1 MSYKRAN
8 IQATTSTS
16 LIALCFI
23 IPTAAS
29 GQDLV
34 EPPQASEEASAIVVT
49 GSRGLQRTVTESPTP
64 IDIVSGADLAR
75 TGKTGVLA
83 ALNQLIP
90 SFNQPSRAGGGTA
103 AIIGTGG
110 LRGLN
115 PDQTLVLVN
124 GKRRHKTALINAA
137 ASLYNGSTPVDLDL
151 IPVAAIDHIEVLRDG
166 AAAKYGSDAIAGVIN
181 IILKTD
187 KAGGF
192 ASLSGG
198 QNMDRSDGETYE
210 ANASLGFA
218 VGEKGFVTLSVQAKK
233 QRASNRAVPIAPSVM
248 LYNRINGALDPRE
261 ATINRLVTQ
270 NYGAFPQDT
279 LNTAY
284 ATNYDFGDVTWY
296 SFGTFSQRRL
306 VLNGTFRPPN
316 NVNSLP
322 ELYPNGL
329 RPGLDIREQDF
340 DFAVGLRGTVDGW
353 QWDASSA
360 YGKNRARLL
369 DFGTLNAS
377 LGPTSPTDFYAGTQ
391 LSSEWVNAI
400 DLTKGYS
407 VGGGNFQV
415 SLGAQ
420 HRRESYA
427 LLAGDPLAYAV
438 GSYVIPAGQPR
449 TGERPAPGA
458 QGGPN
463 LSPADA
469 GSIVRHS
476 LAAYVDL
483 AYDPSSKISLGLA
496 GRFEH
501 FDDSSGDTFT
511 VQATGRYAIASWL
524 ALRGSIGTGFRAPSL
539 AQQIF
544 ASTSNQ
550 FRITNGVANLIAT
563 QTIPVGSAAAIALGA
578 RPLTPEKSTG
588 FSAGLVIEPLPSL
601 NVTIDGYRID
611 VRDRIAITGLLTG
624 PAVSAILVANGLTP
638 NLSAQ
643 YYTNALDTRTTG
655 VDVVAT
661 YRANLDNFGQLRFSA
676 GFNYNETDVTD
687 IIANPSQLSSLGA
700 GYVLFDRIA
709 LGNITDLAP
718 KTKTFVG
725 ANWTLDGLTINSRLT
740 RYGSYTIAQVS
751 AAADQRFSA
760 KWIADI
766 EAGYQVTEALNLA
779 VGANNIF
786 NTYPDAAGV
795 LNPSLGHQ
803 QYGANPASPFGF
815 TGGYYYG
822 RVTVSF

>member
-1 MSYKRAN
+1 MRYIGAGFRT
-8 IQATTSTS
+8 ITSTS
-16 LIALCFI
+16 LLVLAVAICA
-23 IPTAAS
+23 PAAAQS
-29 GQDLV
+29 V
-34 EPPQASEEASAIVVT
+34 ASAEADENAAPIVVT

-64 IDIVSGADLAR
+64 IDIVTGADLAR

-124 GKRRHKTALINAA
+124 GKRRHKTSLINAA

-151 IPVAAIDHIEVLRDG
+151 IPVSAIDHIEVLRDG

-181 IILKTD
+181 IILKSD

-210 ANASLGFA
+210 ANASVGFA
-218 VGEKGFVTLSVQAKK
+218 VAEKGFITLSAQAKK
-233 QRASNRAVPIAPSVM
+233 QRASNRAVPISGNVA

-261 ATINRLVTQ
+261 ATIDRLVTK
-270 NYGAFPQDT
+270 NYGAFPQET
-279 LNTAY
+279 LNTSYSA
-284 ATNYDFGDVTWY
+284 NYDFGDVTWY
-296 SFGTFSQRRL
+296 SFGTFSQRRS
-306 VLNGTFRPPN
+306 VLNGTFRPPS

-322 ELYPNGL
+322 EIYPNGL

-340 DFAVGLRGTVDGW
+340 DFAAGLKGKIGGW
-353 QWDASSA
+353 DWDASST
-360 YGKNRARLL
+360 YGRNRARLI
-369 DFGTLNAS
+369 DFDTINAS
-377 LGPTSPTDFYAGTQ
+377 LGPISPTDFYAGTQ
-391 LSSEWVNAI
+391 LSSEWVNSV

-407 VGGGNFQV
+407 VGNGRLQV

-420 HRRESYA
+420 HRRETYTI
-427 LLAGDPLAYAV
+427 LAGDPLAYAV
-438 GSYVIPAGQPR
+438 GNYVIPAGQPR

-463 LSPADA
+463 ISPADA
-469 GSIVRHS
+469 GRIVRHN
-476 LAAYVDL
+476 LAAYLDL
-483 AYDPSSKISLGLA
+483 AYDPNDRLSLGLA

-501 FDDSSGDTFT
+501 FDDASGDTFT
-511 VQATGRYAIASWL
+511 VQATGRYAVAPWL
-524 ALRGSIGTGFRAPSL
+524 AVRGSVGTGFRAPSL

-550 FRITNGVANLIAT
+550 FRITGGVANLIAT
-563 QTIPVGSAAAIALGA
+563 QTIPVSSPAAIALGA
-578 RPLTPEKSTG
+578 EPLTPEKSTS
-588 FSAGLVIEPLPSL
+588 FSAGVVIEPLTSL
-601 NVTIDGYRID
+601 NITIDGYRID

-643 YYTNALDTRTTG
+643 YYTNALDTRTKG

-661 YRANLDNFGQLRFSA
+661 YRANLHDLGQLRLSA

-687 IIANPSQLSSLGA
+687 IIPNPPELSSLGA
-700 GYVLFDRIA
+700 GYILFDRIA

-718 KTKTFVG
+718 KTKNFFG
-725 ANWTLDGLTINSRLT
+725 ANWSWDRFMLTGRLT
-740 RYGSYTIAQVS
+740 RYGSYTIPQAA
-751 AAADQRFSA
+751 AAADQRFGA
-760 KWIADI
+760 KWIADL
-766 EAGYQVTEALNLA
+766 EAGYQITDNLNLA
-779 VGANNIF
+779 IGANNLF

-803 QYGANPASPFGF
+803 QYGGNPASPFGF

-822 RVTVSF
+822 RITVSF